1 MSGFQASGMCLRG
14 FGLSTAFGRKNHSE
28 KLGQRRNVG
37 VPGDGRGRPAPS
49 VTDMRM
55 PRGPPACPGGDAG
68 TPAAASWPGGSGR
81 RSCRGCGPRRGAVSP
96 GEPANPHACSLG
108 MRSGSL
114 ALRTGAVRPSVR
126 PASDAWRISLS
137 GASGRRAVACLAVLK
152 ICFVFLIKRHVR
164 SALFVMSSLELLN
177 VGRRPL

>member
-37 VPGDGRGRPAPS
+37 VQGDGRGRPAPS
-49 VTDMRM
+49 VTDMRT
-55 PRGPPACPGGDAG
+55 PRGPPACPRGDAG

-96 GEPANPHACSLG
+96 GRARKSPRVLAGHVQREPRPADRGC
-108 MRSGSL
+108 
-114 ALRTGAVRPSVR
+114 PSVR
-126 PASDAWRISLS
+126 PSCFRRLADLAQWRLRAESRGLS
-137 GASGRRAVACLAVLK
+137 C
-152 ICFVFLIKRHVR
+152 CF
-164 SALFVMSSLELLN
+164 EDLLC
-177 VGRRPL
+177 VSHKKTCS

>member
-1 MSGFQASGMCLRG
+1 MCLRG

-37 VPGDGRGRPAPS
+37 VQGDGRGRPAPS
-49 VTDMRM
+49 VTDMRT
-55 PRGPPACPGGDAG
+55 PRGPPACPRGDAG

-96 GEPANPHACSLG
+96 GRARKSPRVLAGHVQREPRPADRG
-108 MRSGSL
+108 Y
-114 ALRTGAVRPSVR
+114 PSVR

-152 ICFVFLIKRHVR
+152 ICFAFLIKRHVR